1 MSMTKEEREIF
12 LAGVH
17 IGIVSIPQ
25 EKRGPLTVPLWYRYE
40 PGGVVEFETG
50 RDTRKGRLLQVG
62 RRVSLCVQTETP
74 PYKYVSVEGPVT
86 AIEPADLARDTRPL
100 AHRYLGPAIGEK
112 YLAATDTEEM
122 RQGAILVRLR
132 PEHWLAVDFRKTLN
146 L

>member
-1 MSMTKEEREIF
+1 MTKEEREAF
-12 LAGVH
+12 LTGVH

-25 EKRGPLTVPLWYRYE
+25 DGRGPLTVPLWYRYQ
-40 PGGVVEFETG
+40 PGGDVEFETG
-50 RDTRKGRLLQVG
+50 RGSRKGRLLEVG
-62 RRVSLCVQTETP
+62 RRISLCVQTEKP

-86 AIEPADLARDTRPL
+86 AMEPAQMERDTRPL
-100 AHRYLGPAIGEK
+100 AHRYLGAAMGEK

-132 PEHWLAVDFRKTLN
+132 PEHWLAFDFSKTLS